1 LSGIECIYQQKILQR
16 INNQEGK
23 MMKLKKMGYTVI
35 CALLVASTM
44 AGCTSSAKSTTAD
57 TTKAAGTAAQE
68 QTTAAAATASKE
80 PVTLTILANQD
91 WVTKPYMK
99 AIWQL
104 YEDKTGN
111 KLDIQAVPIDSGETI
126 MKTKFATGE
135 IPDIFMHFGG
145 SGLAYQPEKNF
156 VDFSDAA
163 WVADVQD
170 YVLPQASFNDK
181 VYGLPFWEASIS
193 GIIYNTEIFESLGL
207 KMPTTQAEFM
217 TACETIK
224 AAGITPMYLAVKDT
238 WPLLYQFGVDN
249 MFLDSAVLGK
259 LNSNTLKY
267 ADIPEFKTMIQWYK
281 DMADNG
287 YFGEKF
293 ATNTWDGAPAALG
306 EGKAAM
312 MLAWDSYANSDLDTK
327 YPGISEKFSIMPAFV
342 GAVDGGSYEGPNV
355 CLTFANKNGKN
366 VDAAIEYINFM
377 ADPANYNE
385 AFKDYGT
392 TPVFKGQNTIKT
404 TALYNSAAEVIAE
417 KTVASTAWPSVIGF
431 TQVEGAKYI
440 QECMLGISSVDEC
453 IAAMDNDRMQIA
465 KAQQTPGF

>member
-1 LSGIECIYQQKILQR
+1 
-16 INNQEGK
+16 

-44 AGCTSSAKSTTAD
+44 AGCTSTAKSTTAD
-57 TTKAAGTAAQE
+57 TTKAVGTTAQE
-68 QTTAAAATASKE
+68 QTTTAATTAAATTTASKE

-135 IPDIFMHFGG
+135 ISDIFMHFGG
-145 SGLAYQPEKNF
+145 SGLAAYQPEKNF
-156 VDFSDAA
+156 VDFSGAA

-170 YVLPQASFNDK
+170 YVLPQTKFNDK

-193 GIIYNTEIFESLGL
+193 GVIYNTEIFDNLGL

-224 AAGITPMYLAVKDT
+224 NAGITPMYLACKDT
-238 WPLLYQFGVDN
+238 WPLLYQYGVDN

-267 ADIPEFKTMIQWYK
+267 ADIPAFKTMIQWYK
-281 DMADNG
+281 DMADKG
-287 YFGEKF
+287 YFGDKF
-293 ATNTWDGAPAALG
+293 ATNTYDGAPAALG

-312 MLAWDSYANSDLDTK
+312 MLSWDSYASSDLDTK
-327 YPGISEKFSIMPAFV
+327 YPGISSKFSIMPAFV

-355 CLTFANKNGKN
+355 CLTFVNKNSKN
-366 VDAAIEYINFM
+366 VEAAKEYVAFM
-377 ADPANYNE
+377 ADPANYNQ
-385 AFKDYGT
+385 AFKDFGT
-392 TPVFKGQNTIKT
+392 TPVFKGETTNKT
-404 TALYNSAAEVIAE
+404 TSLYDSAAAVIAE

-453 IAAMDNDRMQIA
+453 IAAMDNDRIQIA